1 MPQQKLGTQNS
12 MLKSRSIRLSW
23 LLALAVLPLAG
34 CGGSDRPSN
43 RQRAANDSSPASST
57 PSDLPVILFLGTSLT
72 AGRGVELD
80 QAYPALIQQKIDSL
94 GLHYRVVN
102 AGVSGESSAGALHRI
117 DWVMREKPA
126 VLLIETGAN
135 DGLRGQDLDSLKVN
149 IQAIINRVHE
159 QAPDTRII
167 LLGMEALPNLGAQ
180 YTKAFHDVYPAVA
193 RANHIPLV
201 PFLLA
206 GVAGVDSLNQEDGVH
221 PTPAGHRIIASNV
234 WPTLETVLNKGA

>member
-1 MPQQKLGTQNS
+1 

-23 LLALAVLPLAG
+23 LLGLAALPLAG
-34 CGGSDRPSN
+34 CGGSDRPSSTE
-43 RQRAANDSSPASST
+43 RAANDASPPSPA
-57 PSDLPVILFLGTSLT
+57 LPVILFLSTSLT

-102 AGVSGESSAGALHRI
+102 AGVSGESSAGALQRI

-135 DGLRGQDLDSLKVN
+135 DGLRGQDLDSLKAN
-149 IQAIINRVHE
+149 IQAIINRVHG
-159 QAPDTRII
+159 QNPDTRII

-180 YTKAFHDVYPAVA
+180 YTKAFHDIYPAVA
-193 RANHIPLV
+193 QANHIPLV

-221 PTPAGHRIIASNV
+221 PTPAGHRIIATNV
-234 WPTLETVLNKGA
+234 WPTLETVLNKGT

>member
-1 MPQQKLGTQNS
+1 

-23 LLALAVLPLAG
+23 LLGLAALPLAG
-34 CGGSDRPSN
+34 CGGSDRPSSTE
-43 RQRAANDSSPASST
+43 RAANHASPPSPA

-102 AGVSGESSAGALHRI
+102 AGVSGESSAGALQRI

-135 DGLRGQDLDSLKVN
+135 DGLRGQDLDSLKAN

-159 QAPDTRII
+159 QNPDTRII

-180 YTKAFHDVYPAVA
+180 YTKAFHDIYPAVA
-193 RANHIPLV
+193 QANHIPLV

-221 PTPAGHRIIASNV
+221 PTPAGHRIIATNV
-234 WPTLETVLNKGA
+234 WPTLETVLNKGT

>member
-1 MPQQKLGTQNS
+1 

-23 LLALAVLPLAG
+23 LFVLAALPLSG
-34 CGGSDRPSN
+34 CGSPDRGAVA
-43 RQRAANDSSPASST
+43 RDTTTESPASSA
-57 PSDLPVILFLGTSLT
+57 LPAIVFLGTSLT
-72 AGRGVELD
+72 AGLGVELD

-117 DWVMREKPA
+117 DWVMREKPV

-135 DGLRGQDLDSLKVN
+135 DGLRGQDLDSLKAN
-149 IQAIINRVHE
+149 IQAMIHRVHG

-167 LLGMEALPNLGAQ
+167 LIGMEALPNLGAQ
-180 YTKAFHDVYPAVA
+180 YTKAFHNIYPAVA

-201 PFLLA
+201 PFLLE

-234 WPTLETVLNKGA
+234 WPTLETVLNKGT

>member
-1 MPQQKLGTQNS
+1 
-12 MLKSRSIRLSW
+12 
-23 LLALAVLPLAG
+23 
-34 CGGSDRPSN
+34 
-43 RQRAANDSSPASST
+43 
-57 PSDLPVILFLGTSLT
+57 
-72 AGRGVELD
+72 VELD

-117 DWVMREKPA
+117 DWVMRERPA

-135 DGLRGQDLDSLKVN
+135 DGLRGQDLDSLKAN
-149 IQAIINRVHE
+149 IQAIINRVHK

-167 LLGMEALPNLGAQ
+167 LLGMEALPNLGVQ
-180 YTKAFHDVYPAVA
+180 YTKTFHDIYPAVA

-206 GVAGVDSLNQEDGVH
+206 GVAGVDSLNQEDGIH

-234 WPTLETVLNKGA
+234 WPTLENVLNKGA

>member
-1 MPQQKLGTQNS
+1 

-23 LLALAVLPLAG
+23 LLGLAALPLAG
-34 CGGSDRPSN
+34 CGGSDRPSST
-43 RQRAANDSSPASST
+43 QRAANDSSLASPA

-72 AGRGVELD
+72 AGLGVELD
-80 QAYPALIQQKIDSL
+80 QAYPAVIQQKIDSL

-102 AGVSGESSAGALHRI
+102 AGVSGESSAGALQRI

-135 DGLRGQDLDSLKVN
+135 DGLRGQDLESLQAN
-149 IQAIINRVHE
+149 IQAIIKRVHE

-180 YTKAFHDVYPAVA
+180 YTKAFHDIYPAVA

-221 PTPAGHRIIASNV
+221 PTPAGHRILASNV
-234 WPTLETVLNKGA
+234 WPTLETVLNNKGT